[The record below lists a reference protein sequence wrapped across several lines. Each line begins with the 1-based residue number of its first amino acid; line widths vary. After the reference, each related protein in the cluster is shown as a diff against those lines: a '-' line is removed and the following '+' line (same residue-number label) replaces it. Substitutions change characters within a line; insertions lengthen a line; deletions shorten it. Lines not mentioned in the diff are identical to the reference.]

1 VEGTTFAVRKFEQR
15 RVSVRLPVEMW
26 RYIDHHVKC
35 TGDTDDTVVAF
46 LVKHDVYER
55 QEIDRHRQEHAKA
68 TGIDALYG

>member
-1 VEGTTFAVRKFEQR
+1 
-15 RVSVRLPVEMW
+15 MW